1 MTLPLKTISG
11 LTSDMVAVWAAQ
23 TETSPTFSDGD
34 ALLAF
39 WQSVAS
45 QLDFLQAQIQS
56 VVFMSRAQTAT
67 GADLDTWMAQFN
79 FVRLGSTFAAGQ
91 EQFIKLQPASTQVV
105 VPVETIVQT
114 VGGDIQYQVV
124 ADATQSAYSPD
135 AGGYVLSA
143 GQTVV
148 TATVQ
153 AIVGG
158 SASNVLANTLVQFG
172 SSLPGIDQVT
182 NPAPITDGVDGESD
196 AAFRSRFV
204 LYLATLAKATKA
216 AILAAATGVQ
226 QGLSISLL
234 ENTTPA
240 GTTQPGSFTVVA
252 DDGSGDPPASL
263 LSSIFSA
270 VDAVRAFSIQP
281 FVTAPSAVQAAI
293 VLSIHLDTTAVAVNV
308 NVAVQNAVAA
318 AVNSLS
324 PGDTLYASSIIIA
337 AAGVPGVAAVNPA
350 SVAING
356 LTTDLAAATGQEIR
370 TSLPAI
376 SVTNY

>member
-23 TETSPTFSDGD
+23 TDTAPTFSDGD
-34 ALLAF
+34 VLLAF

-45 QLDFLQAQIQS
+45 QLDFLQAQIQA

-67 GADLDTWMAQFN
+67 GADLDSWMAQFN

-91 EQFIKLQPASTQVV
+91 EQFIKLQPSSTQVV
-105 VPVETIVQT
+105 VPIETVVQT
-114 VGGDIQYQVV
+114 VGGGITYQVV
-124 ADATQSAYSPD
+124 ADATQSAYSST
-135 AGGYVLSA
+135 AGGYVLAA

-148 TATVQ
+148 TATIQ
-153 AIVGG
+153 AVVGG
-158 SASNVLANTLVQFG
+158 SASNVLTNTLVQFG

-182 NPAPITDGVDGESD
+182 NPAPISDGVDGESD

-204 LYLATLAKATKA
+204 LYLATLAKATEA
-216 AILAAATGVQ
+216 AIRAAATGVQ

-270 VDAVRAFSIQP
+270 VDAVRAFSVQP
-281 FVTAPSAVQAAI
+281 FVTAPSAVQAVI
-293 VLSIHLDTTAVAVNV
+293 VLSIHLDSTAVAVLV
-308 NVAVQNAVAA
+308 NVAVQNAVAT

-337 AAGVPGVAAVNPA
+337 AAGVAGVASVNPA

-356 LTTDLAAATGQEIR
+356 LSADLAAATGQEIR
-370 TSLPAI
+370 TSLASI

>member
-1 MTLPLKTISG
+1 VTLPLKTISG

-23 TETSPTFSDGD
+23 TATSPTFTDGD
-34 ALLAF
+34 VLLAF

-45 QLDFLQAQIQS
+45 QLDFLQAQIQA

-67 GADLDTWMAQFN
+67 GADLDSWMAQFN
-79 FVRLGSTFAAGQ
+79 FTRLTSTYAAGQ
-91 EQFIKLQPASTQVV
+91 EQFIKLQPAASQVV
-105 VPVETIVQT
+105 VPVDTIVQT

-124 ADATQSAYSPD
+124 ADATQSAYSST

-143 GQTVV
+143 GQTIV

-153 AIVGG
+153 ALIGG

-182 NPAPITDGVDGESD
+182 NPAPISDGVDGESD
-196 AAFRSRFV
+196 ADFRTRFV
-204 LYLATLAKATKA
+204 LYLATLAKATMA
-216 AILAAATGVQ
+216 AIQAAALGVQ

-270 VDAVRAFSIQP
+270 VNAVRAFSVQP
-281 FVTAPSAVQAAI
+281 FVTAPSAISAI
-293 VLSIHLDTTAVAVNV
+293 IGLSVHLETTAVAVNV
-308 NVAVQNAVAA
+308 NVAVQNAVAI

-324 PGDTLYASSIIIA
+324 PGDTLYASSVIA
-337 AAGVPGVAAVNPA
+337 AALGVAGVASVNPA
-350 SVAING
+350 SVSING
-356 LTTDLAAATGQEIR
+356 LTTDMTAATGQEIR
-370 TSLPAI
+370 TTVANI
-376 SVTNY
+376 SVSNY

>member
-11 LTSDMVAVWAAQ
+11 LTSDMVAVWAAETQ
-23 TETSPTFSDGD
+23 TSPTFTDGD

-45 QLDFLQAQIQS
+45 QLDFLQAQIQA

-67 GADLDTWMAQFN
+67 GADLDSWMSQFN
-79 FVRLGSTFAAGQ
+79 FTRLGSTFAAGQ
-91 EQFIKLQPASTQVV
+91 EQFIKLQPAASQVV

-124 ADATQSAYSPD
+124 ADATQSAYSST
-135 AGGYVLSA
+135 AGGYVLAA

-153 AIVGG
+153 ALVGG

-182 NPAPITDGVDGESD
+182 NPAPISDGVDGESD
-196 AAFRSRFV
+196 TAFRSRFV
-204 LYLATLAKATKA
+204 LYLATLAKATEA

-234 ENTTPA
+234 ENTTPT
-240 GTTQPGSFTVVA
+240 GTVQPGSFTVVA

-270 VDAVRAFSIQP
+270 VNAVRAFSIQP
-281 FVTAPSAVQAAI
+281 FITAPTAVQAAI
-293 VLSIHLDTTAVAVNV
+293 VLSVHLAPNAVGVNV
-308 NVAVQNAVAA
+308 NVAVQNAVAT

-324 PGDTLYASSIIIA
+324 PGDTLYASSIIA
-337 AAGVPGVAAVNPA
+337 AALSVVGVASVNPA
-350 SVAING
+350 SVSING
-356 LTTDLAAATGQEIR
+356 LTTDLTAATGQEIR
-370 TSLPAI
+370 TSNANI

>member
-1 MTLPLKTISG
+1 
-11 LTSDMVAVWAAQ
+11 
-23 TETSPTFSDGD
+23 
-34 ALLAF
+34 
-39 WQSVAS
+39 
-45 QLDFLQAQIQS
+45 
-56 VVFMSRAQTAT
+56 
-67 GADLDTWMAQFN
+67 
-79 FVRLGSTFAAGQ
+79 
-91 EQFIKLQPASTQVV
+91 
-105 VPVETIVQT
+105 
-114 VGGDIQYQVV
+114 
-124 ADATQSAYSPD
+124 
-135 AGGYVLSA
+135 
-143 GQTVV
+143 
-148 TATVQ
+148 
-153 AIVGG
+153 
-158 SASNVLANTLVQFG
+158 
-172 SSLPGIDQVT
+172 
-182 NPAPITDGVDGESD
+182 VDGESD

-308 NVAVQNAVAA
+308 NVAVQNAVAT